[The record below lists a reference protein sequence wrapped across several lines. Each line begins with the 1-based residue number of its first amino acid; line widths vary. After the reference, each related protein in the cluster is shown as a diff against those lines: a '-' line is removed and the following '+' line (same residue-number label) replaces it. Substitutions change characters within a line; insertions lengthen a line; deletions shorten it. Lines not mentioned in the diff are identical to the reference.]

1 MAVYIMMVGRI
12 CGDSFDWDIAMPPL
26 PAQAEPVDG
35 DLQRTIEE
43 GEMTAELEDWMEDV
57 EWMRRGM

>member
-12 CGDSFDWDIAMPPL
+12 CGDSFDWSIAMPPL
-26 PAQAEPVDG
+26 PDIEPVDG
-35 DLQRTIEE
+35 ELQRTIDE
-43 GEMTAELEDWMEDV
+43 GEMTAELVDWMEDV